1 MTVAHAQTGKSS
13 TDNTNHR
20 LSRPSLVA
28 QHAIPTIE
36 PPSTTTPHPPPIPAS
51 LAYTTTHDTNPSSF
65 LLSPIL
71 NLPPS
76 FGSAYVGETFSCT
89 LCANHEVP
97 PELPTRPQLP
107 GGDGGLPPPPSQ
119 PPAAPRKHIRDV
131 RIEAEMKTPASQAVT
146 KLTLWPSPSPS
157 PTPTTPGP
165 EGGSGGDSD
174 GGSSGDAVDLD
185 PGRTLQRIVSFDLK
199 EEGNHV
205 LGVTV
210 SYYEATETSGRTRTF
225 RKLYQFVCKPS
236 LIVRTKV
243 SPLPSS
249 SSSSSSTSSQGEPSH
264 GGAVVVDD
272 EKKEE
277 EDEDA
282 LAPADADEK
291 GLRGRSS
298 RAEKRS
304 RKRRRRWVLEAQ
316 LENCSEDTTEL
327 ERVVLDLEAGLCSRD
342 CNWGA
347 SGSPKPVLHPGE
359 VEQVCFVVEEEPGG
373 GGVGEQGGKVIF
385 GILSIAWRSEMG
397 QKGFL
402 ATNKLGTRHV
412 G

>member
-1 MTVAHAQTGKSS
+1 MSHQRYASHDPVKEPHSISLKVL
-13 TDNTNHR
+13 R

-36 PPSTTTPHPPPIPAS
+36 SPSTTTPHPPPIPAS
-51 LAYTTTHDTNPSSF
+51 LAYTTTHDTNPSRF

-89 LCANHEVP
+89 LCANHEIP
-97 PELPTRPQLP
+97 PAPEPPTAQPP
-107 GGDGGLPPPPSQ
+107 GGVDGGLPPPPSQPQ

-131 RIEAEMKTPASQAVT
+131 RIEAEMKTPASQTVT
-146 KLTLWPSPSPS
+146 KLTLRPSPS
-157 PTPTTPGP
+157 PTPTATTPSP
-165 EGGSGGDSD
+165 EGGDGGGG
-174 GGSSGDAVDLD
+174 GGSSSSNNDNAVDLD
-185 PGRTLQRIVSFDLK
+185 PGRTLQRIVNFDLK

-243 SPLPSS
+243 SPLSPSS
-249 SSSSSSTSSQGEPSH
+249 SQKPPLHE
-264 GGAVVVDD
+264 GAAVDE
-272 EKKEE
+272 EKE
-277 EDEDA
+277 A
-282 LAPADADEK
+282 LAPADADTDADEK
-291 GLRGRSS
+291 GLQGRGS
-298 RAEKRS
+298 RGK
-304 RKRRRRWVLEAQ
+304 RRRWVLEAQ

-327 ERVVLDLEAGLCSRD
+327 ERVVLDLEAGLSSRD

-359 VEQVCFVVEEEPGG
+359 VEQVCFVIEELEGG
-373 GGVGEQGGKVIF
+373 SAEEQDGKIIF

-412 G
+412 K